1 MGTREKK
8 RILVIDDDPDFL
20 DYISIVL
27 SSNGY
32 EVLTASN
39 VEDGLAK
46 MRTLLPD
53 LVIADVMLSYSLEG
67 WTISREMFSDPRLR
81 KIPLLMVSAI
91 VSKEDV
97 GLFPSEEEGRVDAFL
112 RKPIDPSTLL
122 ERISELLGNT
132 SQAKEE

>member
-46 MRTLLPD
+46 MRTLLPN

>member
-46 MRTLLPD
+46 MRTLLPN

-112 RKPIDPSTLL
+112 RKPVDPSTLL